1 MKVVILAG
9 GFGSRLGSATDL
21 IPKPMI
27 EVGGKPILWHI
38 MKIYAAYGYRD
49 FVICLG
55 YKGHVIKDYFLNFS
69 EHTCDATVNL
79 KSKQITYHNQCDEDW
94 NVTLAETGLNTLKGG
109 RIKRIEKY
117 LDDDINMLTYGD
129 GVANIDIDDLVAY
142 HRSHQR
148 MVTTTGVHPPSRFGE
163 IVQQQGRMVSFKEK
177 PQTSKGFIN
186 GGFMVFDKRMLNYL
200 TADEDCDF
208 EFNTLEKLAAQQE
221 VMTYL
226 HRGEWE
232 CADTVRDV
240 NNLNKLWNNGQ
251 AFWNVWDRKLEE
263 AYV

>member
-1 MKVVILAG
+1 MKVIILAG
-9 GFGSRLGSATDL
+9 GFGSRLGTVTDL

-38 MKIYAAYGYRD
+38 MKTYATYGYCD
-49 FVICLG
+49 FIICLG
-55 YKGHVIKDYFLNFS
+55 YKGNVIKDYFLNFT
-69 EHTCDATVNL
+69 ERTCDATINL
-79 KSKQITYHNQCDEDW
+79 KSKHITYHNQCDEDW

-117 LDDDINMLTYGD
+117 LDEDINLLTYGD
-129 GVANIDIDDLVAY
+129 GVANVDIDDLVAY
-142 HRSHQR
+142 HRSHNR
-148 MVTTTGVHPPSRFGE
+148 VVTTTGVHPPSRFGE
-163 IVQQQGRMVSFKEK
+163 IVQDEGRILSFKEK

-186 GGFMVFDKRMLNYL
+186 GGFMVFDRRMLDYL
-200 TADEDCDF
+200 TTDENCDF
-208 EFNTLEKLAAQQE
+208 EFNTLEKLAAQGE

-240 NNLNKLWNNGQ
+240 NHLNKLWNQGK
-251 AFWNVWDRKLEE
+251 AFWNVWDNKSEE